1 MIASDVGKAGRTA
14 SQKGIPVTA
23 KRRIVD
29 PFAAPNTGAYSP
41 ALRFGPWVMVSG
53 QGPIDAHGA
62 IVAGDI
68 GAQTALALENVR
80 RLVQAAGGTLDDV
93 VKCTCFLSD
102 IADFEAFDAVYRTF
116 FRDPLPCRTTVEAG
130 LSGIRV
136 EIDAVAYLGA
146 A

>member
-1 MIASDVGKAGRTA
+1 M
-14 SQKGIPVTA
+14 TA

-53 QGPIDAHGA
+53 QGPIDANGA

-68 GAQTALALENVR
+68 GAQTALTLENVR

-102 IADFEAFDAVYRTF
+102 IADFQAFDAVYRSF

-130 LSGIRV
+130 LDGIRV
-136 EIDAVAYLGA
+136 EIDAMAYLGTT
-146 A
+146 